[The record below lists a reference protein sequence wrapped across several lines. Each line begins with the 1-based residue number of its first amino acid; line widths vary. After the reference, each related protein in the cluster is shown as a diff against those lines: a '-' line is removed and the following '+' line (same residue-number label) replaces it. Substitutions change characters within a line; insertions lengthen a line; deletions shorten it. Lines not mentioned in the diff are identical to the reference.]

1 MAARCVFARG
11 QRRTGFRPLVF
22 AACLILPGI
31 SHSAL
36 SDHRRRH
43 ALEGR
48 WIGDDYTL
56 TIDEDAVQANRN
68 PTRPFE
74 WDALHILNTTENMI
88 VFELGGDRFVGL
100 LEGERMTLSQ
110 IGRPGYH
117 VLTRQR

>member
-1 MAARCVFARG
+1 MRVRQRAAQDRVPAARFRG
-11 QRRTGFRPLVF
+11 LSDPS
-22 AACLILPGI
+22 GI